1 MRVKRVLCLIVA
13 LLLLCE
19 MGLCSVTSAEPENP
33 VSAEETVED
42 KKVEEEPQADAPA
55 KGESSGGEGSSNGE
69 GASGGEGS
77 SNGEGASGREGS
89 SNGDGTTGG
98 EGSSNGEGASG
109 GEGSSNGEGASGGE
123 GSSNGEGA
131 IGGEGSS
138 NGEGASG
145 GEGSSNGEGASG
157 GENTSGGESVPGETG
172 KPSSEV
178 TPGETGKPSSE
189 VTPGEAGKPSGEAT
203 PGETGKP
210 SGESTP
216 GEAGKPSGEATPGET
231 GKPSG
236 EATPGE
242 TGKPSGEATPGET
255 GKPGGE
261 ATPGETGKPG
271 GEATPGESGKPSGE
285 ATPGEAGK
293 PSGEATPG
301 KATPG
306 EATPGE
312 ATPGEAEEPN
322 ENECL
327 ISSLITLKSGT
338 ISDVDY
344 VRQKGFTGRIG
355 IISGTVTFVNVT
367 VDGEPLTIDNLTEHF
382 RVAPKGVVIFPSD
395 EDLMLNF
402 SAAGL
407 APRGTKTITVTYKGK
422 KVNVTF
428 PRYKS
433 SSRAATVNTRGKI
446 TGSKVGDAVI
456 TVTYK
461 GLAAQC
467 LICVTE
473 DVKSIAFKAKKYSLY
488 EGETQ
493 TLALKVQPAKASLD
507 GLKWSSADEEIA
519 RVDQNGSVT
528 GLKKGTTTITAVTT
542 GGKKAS
548 CTVKVLVPIEQIELL
563 ESTEISVKGKLQLKP
578 VFFPE
583 NAEAKSLTWK
593 ATGKAVSISK
603 SGLVQA
609 LKPGDATITLTTD
622 RGVVATV
629 QVTVTQKA
637 TTISFKSKQIK
648 VPINGTSVLKPTFG
662 PAGSNRWTVTF
673 TSANTD
679 IATVDENGVVSGHS
693 LGKTKITAKLHNK
706 KTATITV
713 WVVIPVE
720 EVRIP
725 ESAELARGKTLTLKP
740 EYLPENATEKKVK
753 WTSLSPKVASVT
765 SGGVVKGL
773 KAGTAVIRAKTD
785 NGVIAECT
793 VTVYNPV
800 TQVKLNR
807 TSLTLS
813 LYEQKTLTAT
823 YKPKNAAH
831 TLITWSSSNQKV
843 ATVDENGL
851 VTGLAKGKCTIT
863 AKSENGKTAKCT
875 VTVNEYLP
883 KRILIQKRYWTMNP
897 GDEGQLECTFSP
909 ANTSDKTLIYS
920 SSAPEIVSVDENG
933 AFICHASGDAVL
945 TATSTRASGV
955 KEIAKIHVVGENTK
969 PLSGLVIGVNAGH
982 QKTPNN
988 TQYPIEPG
996 SSKTS
1001 AANKSGTRG
1010 KFSRTEEYVIT
1021 LQISLKLEKLL
1032 VENGAQVVMIRRSND
1047 VKLTNIQRSTIMNN
1061 AGCDLALNL
1070 HCDGSGSPDISGIST
1085 YYRAKGNWVSESAAF
1100 ARELQNGMLAATGAK
1115 NEGTHKSYNYMSLN
1129 YSTVPALM
1137 IEMGYLSSRVED
1149 PLLNTDEYQMKLA
1162 QGLLNGIQS
1171 AFGR

>member
-1 MRVKRVLCLIVA
+1 MCVKRVLCLIVA

-33 VSAEETVED
+33 VSAEEAAEE
-42 KKVEEEPQADAPA
+42 KKTEKEPQEAAPA
-55 KGESSGGEGSSNGE
+55 KGESSGGEGASNGD
-69 GASGGEGS
+69 GTTGG
-77 SNGEGASGREGS
+77 EGS

-131 IGGEGSS
+131 
-138 NGEGASG
+138 
-145 GEGSSNGEGASG
+145 SG
-157 GENTSGGESVPGETG
+157 GENTSGGESVPGETGKPSSEATPGETGKPSGEATPGETGKPSSEVTPGETG

-261 ATPGETGKPG
+261 ATPGE
-271 GEATPGESGKPSGE
+271 SGKPSGE

-301 KATPG
+301 EATPG

-493 TLALKVQPAKASLD
+493 TLALRVQPAKASLD

-519 RVDQNGSVT
+519 RVDQNGNVT
-528 GLKKGTTTITAVTT
+528 GLKKGTTMITAVTT

-548 CTVKVLVPIEQIELL
+548 CTVKVLVPIERIELP

-603 SGLVQA
+603 SGLVKA
-609 LKPGDATITLTTD
+609 LKPGDATVTLTTD
-622 RGVVATV
+622 RGVAATV
-629 QVTVTQKA
+629 QVTVTRKA

-648 VPINGTSVLKPTFG
+648 VPINGTSVLKPSFG

-823 YKPKNAAH
+823 YLPKNAAH
-831 TLITWSSSNQKV
+831 TLITWSSSNKKV

-1032 VENGAQVVMIRRSND
+1032 VENGAQVVMIRRSNN

-1070 HCDGSGSPDISGIST
+1070 HCNGSGSPDVSGIST
-1085 YYRAKGNWVSESAAF
+1085 YYRAKGNWVNESAMF

-1137 IEMGYLSSRVED
+1137 IEMGYLSSKVED

>member
-55 KGESSGGEGSSNGE
+55 KGESSGGEG
-69 GASGGEGS
+69 A
-77 SNGEGASGREGS
+77 
-89 SNGDGTTGG
+89 
-98 EGSSNGEGASG
+98 SNGEGASG

-157 GENTSGGESVPGETG
+157 GEGSSNGNGTTGGEGSSNGEGASGGEGFSNGEGASGGENTSGGESVPGET
-172 KPSSEV
+172 
-178 TPGETGKPSSE
+178 
-189 VTPGEAGKPSGEAT
+189 GKPSGEAT

-210 SGESTP
+210 SGEATP
-216 GEAGKPSGEATPGET
+216 GETGKPGGEATPGET

-261 ATPGETGKPG
+261 ATPGE
-271 GEATPGESGKPSGE
+271 SGKPSGE
-285 ATPGEAGK
+285 ATPGETGKPSGEVTPGEAGK

-301 KATPG
+301 EATPGEAGKPGGEATPG

-312 ATPGEAEEPN
+312 ATPGEAEEPK

-519 RVDQNGSVT
+519 RVDQNGNVT

-548 CTVKVLVPIEQIELL
+548 CTVKVLVPIERIELP
-563 ESTEISVKGKLQLKP
+563 ESTEIPVKGKLQLKP

-593 ATGKAVSISK
+593 ATGKAVSVSK

-831 TLITWSSSNQKV
+831 TMITWSSSNKKV

-955 KEIAKIHVVGENTK
+955 KEIAKIHVVGVNTK

-982 QKTPNN
+982 QKTPNY

>member
-1 MRVKRVLCLIVA
+1 MKRVLCLIVA

-55 KGESSGGEGSSNGE
+55 KGESSGGEGASNGE
-69 GASGGEGS
+69 GAS
-77 SNGEGASGREGS
+77 
-89 SNGDGTTGG
+89 GG

-131 IGGEGSS
+131 
-138 NGEGASG
+138 SG
-145 GEGSSNGEGASG
+145 GETTPGS
-157 GENTSGGESVPGETG
+157 ESV
-172 KPSSEV
+172 S
-178 TPGETGKPSSE
+178 
-189 VTPGEAGKPSGEAT
+189 GEAGKPSGEAT
-203 PGETGKP
+203 PGE
-210 SGESTP
+210 S
-216 GEAGKPSGEATPGET
+216 GKPSGEATPGES
-231 GKPSG
+231 GKPSGEATPSETGKSGG

-261 ATPGETGKPG
+261 ATPGESGKPG
-271 GEATPGESGKPSGE
+271 GEATPGETGKPSGE

-301 KATPG
+301 EATPG

-312 ATPGEAEEPN
+312 ATPGEAEEPK

-327 ISSLITLKSGT
+327 ISSLIVLKSGT

-548 CTVKVLVPIEQIELL
+548 CTVKVLVPIERIELP

-831 TLITWSSSNQKV
+831 TMITWSSSNQKV

-1032 VENGAQVVMIRRSND
+1032 VENGAQVVMIRRSNN

-1070 HCDGSGSPDISGIST
+1070 HCDGSGSPDVSGIST

>member
-1 MRVKRVLCLIVA
+1 MKRVLCLIVA

-55 KGESSGGEGSSNGE
+55 KGESSGGEG
-69 GASGGEGS
+69 A
-77 SNGEGASGREGS
+77 
-89 SNGDGTTGG
+89 
-98 EGSSNGEGASG
+98 SNGEGASG

-123 GSSNGEGA
+123 GSLNGEGASGGEGFSNGEGA
-131 IGGEGSS
+131 SGGEGSSNGEGASGGEGSS

-189 VTPGEAGKPSGEAT
+189 VTPGES
-203 PGETGKP
+203 GKP

-242 TGKPSGEATPGET
+242 TGKPGGEATPGES

-261 ATPGETGKPG
+261 ATPGET
-271 GEATPGESGKPSGE
+271 GKPSGE

-301 KATPG
+301 EATPGEAGKPSGEATPGEATPGEATPG

-312 ATPGEAEEPN
+312 ATPGEAEEPK

-327 ISSLITLKSGT
+327 ISSLIVLKSGT

-473 DVKSIAFKAKKYSLY
+473 DVKSIAFKAKKYALY

-519 RVDQNGSVT
+519 RVDQNGNVT

-548 CTVKVLVPIEQIELL
+548 CTVKVLVPIERIELL
-563 ESTEISVKGKLQLKP
+563 ESTEIPVKGKLQLKP

-593 ATGKAVSISK
+593 ATGKAVSVSK

-609 LKPGDATITLTTD
+609 LKPGDATVTLTTD
-622 RGVVATV
+622 QGVAATV

-823 YKPKNAAH
+823 YLPKNAAH
-831 TLITWSSSNQKV
+831 TLITWSSSNKKV

-982 QKTPNN
+982 QKTPNY

>member
-55 KGESSGGEGSSNGE
+55 KGESSGGEG
-69 GASGGEGS
+69 A
-77 SNGEGASGREGS
+77 
-89 SNGDGTTGG
+89 
-98 EGSSNGEGASG
+98 
-109 GEGSSNGEGASGGE
+109 SNGEGASGGE

-131 IGGEGSS
+131 IGGEGSSNGEGASGGEGSS

-189 VTPGEAGKPSGEAT
+189 VTPGETGKPSSEVT

-210 SGESTP
+210 SSEVTPGETGKPSSEVTP
-216 GEAGKPSGEATPGET
+216 GEA

-261 ATPGETGKPG
+261 ATPGESGKPG
-271 GEATPGESGKPSGE
+271 GEATPGETGKPSGE

-301 KATPG
+301 EATPGEAGKPSGEATPGEAGKPGGEATPG

-312 ATPGEAEEPN
+312 ATPGEAEEPK

-344 VRQKGFTGRIG
+344 VRRKGFTGRIG

-428 PRYKS
+428 LRYKS

-493 TLALKVQPAKASLD
+493 TLALRVQPAKASLD

-519 RVDQNGSVT
+519 RVDQNGNVT
-528 GLKKGTTTITAVTT
+528 GLKKGTTMITAVTT

-548 CTVKVLVPIEQIELL
+548 CTVKVLVPIERIELP

-603 SGLVQA
+603 SGLVKA
-609 LKPGDATITLTTD
+609 LKPGDATVALTTD
-622 RGVVATV
+622 RGVAATV
-629 QVTVTQKA
+629 QVTVTRKA

-648 VPINGTSVLKPTFG
+648 VPINGTSVLKPSFG

-813 LYEQKTLTAT
+813 LYEQKTLNAT

-831 TLITWSSSNQKV
+831 TLITWSSSNKKV

-1032 VENGAQVVMIRRSND
+1032 VENGAQVVMIRRSNN

-1070 HCDGSGSPDISGIST
+1070 HCNGSGSPDVSGIST
-1085 YYRAKGNWVSESAAF
+1085 YYRAKGNWVNESAMF

-1137 IEMGYLSSRVED
+1137 IEMGYLSSKVED

>member
-55 KGESSGGEGSSNGE
+55 KGESSGGEG
-69 GASGGEGS
+69 A
-77 SNGEGASGREGS
+77 

-98 EGSSNGEGASG
+98 EGSSNS
-109 GEGSSNGEGASGGE
+109 
-123 GSSNGEGA
+123 EGA

-145 GEGSSNGEGASG
+145 GEGSSNGEGTSGGEGSSNGEGASS
-157 GENTSGGESVPGETG
+157 GENTSGGESAPGETG
-172 KPSSEV
+172 KPS
-178 TPGETGKPSSE
+178 GEATLGESGKPSGE
-189 VTPGEAGKPSGEAT
+189 TTPGEAGKPSGEA
-203 PGETGKP
+203 
-210 SGESTP
+210 TP

-242 TGKPSGEATPGET
+242 TGKPSGEATPGEA

-261 ATPGETGKPG
+261 ATP
-271 GEATPGESGKPSGE
+271 GE

-293 PSGEATPG
+293 PSGE
-301 KATPG
+301 ATPG

-327 ISSLITLKSGT
+327 ISSLIVLKSGM

-344 VRQKGFTGRIG
+344 VRRKGFTGRIG

-593 ATGKAVSISK
+593 ATGKAVSVSK

-831 TLITWSSSNQKV
+831 TMITWSSSNQKV

-982 QKTPNN
+982 QKTPNY

-1032 VENGAQVVMIRRSND
+1032 VENGAQVVMIRRSNN

-1070 HCDGSGSPDISGIST
+1070 HCDGSGSPDVSGIST

>member
-55 KGESSGGEGSSNGE
+55 KGESPGGEGASNGDGTTGGEGSSNGD
-69 GASGGEGS
+69 GAS
-77 SNGEGASGREGS
+77 
-89 SNGDGTTGG
+89 GG

-123 GSSNGEGA
+123 TTPGS
-131 IGGEGSS
+131 
-138 NGEGASG
+138 
-145 GEGSSNGEGASG
+145 
-157 GENTSGGESVPGETG
+157 ESV
-172 KPSSEV
+172 S
-178 TPGETGKPSSE
+178 
-189 VTPGEAGKPSGEAT
+189 GEAGKPSGEAT
-203 PGETGKP
+203 PGESGKP
-210 SGESTP
+210 SGEVTP
-216 GEAGKPSGEATPGET
+216 GESGKPSGEATPGET
-231 GKPSG
+231 GKSGG

-261 ATPGETGKPG
+261 ATPGESGKPG
-271 GEATPGESGKPSGE
+271 GEATPGETGKPSGE

-301 KATPG
+301 EATPG

-312 ATPGEAEEPN
+312 ATPGEAEEPK

-519 RVDQNGSVT
+519 RVDQNGNVT

-548 CTVKVLVPIEQIELL
+548 CTVKVLVPIEQIELP

-823 YKPKNAAH
+823 YLPKNAAH

-982 QKTPNN
+982 QKTPNY

-1070 HCDGSGSPDISGIST
+1070 HCNGSGSPDVSGIST

>member
-55 KGESSGGEGSSNGE
+55 KGESSGGEGASNGDGTTGGEGSSNGDGTTGGEGSSNGDGTTGGEGSSNGEGSSGGEGSSNGE

-77 SNGEGASGREGS
+77 SNGEGAF
-89 SNGDGTTGG
+89 GG

-123 GSSNGEGA
+123 TTPGS
-131 IGGEGSS
+131 
-138 NGEGASG
+138 
-145 GEGSSNGEGASG
+145 
-157 GENTSGGESVPGETG
+157 ESV
-172 KPSSEV
+172 S
-178 TPGETGKPSSE
+178 
-189 VTPGEAGKPSGEAT
+189 GEAGKPSGEAT
-203 PGETGKP
+203 PGE
-210 SGESTP
+210 S
-216 GEAGKPSGEATPGET
+216 GKPSGEATPGET

-261 ATPGETGKPG
+261 ATPGESGKPG
-271 GEATPGESGKPSGE
+271 GEATPGETGKPSGE

-301 KATPG
+301 EATPG

-312 ATPGEAEEPN
+312 ATPGEAEEPK

-327 ISSLITLKSGT
+327 ISSLIVLKSGT

-344 VRQKGFTGRIG
+344 VRRKGFTGRIG

-548 CTVKVLVPIEQIELL
+548 CTVKVLVPIERIELL
-563 ESTEISVKGKLQLKP
+563 ESTEIPVKGKLQLKP

-831 TLITWSSSNQKV
+831 TMITWSSSNQKV

-1070 HCDGSGSPDISGIST
+1070 HCDGSGSPDVSGIST

>member
-1 MRVKRVLCLIVA
+1 MCVKRVLCLIVA

-19 MGLCSVTSAEPENP
+19 MGLCSVTSAESENP

-55 KGESSGGEGSSNGE
+55 KGESSGGEG
-69 GASGGEGS
+69 A
-77 SNGEGASGREGS
+77 
-89 SNGDGTTGG
+89 
-98 EGSSNGEGASG
+98 SNGEGASG

-131 IGGEGSS
+131 SGGEGFSNGEGASGGEGSSNGEGASGGEGSS

-189 VTPGEAGKPSGEAT
+189 VTPGES
-203 PGETGKP
+203 GKP

-242 TGKPSGEATPGET
+242 TGKPGGEATPGES

-261 ATPGETGKPG
+261 ATPGET
-271 GEATPGESGKPSGE
+271 GKPSGE

-301 KATPG
+301 EATPG

-312 ATPGEAEEPN
+312 ATPGEAEEPK

-327 ISSLITLKSGT
+327 ISSLIVLKSGT

-548 CTVKVLVPIEQIELL
+548 CTVKVLVPIERIELL
-563 ESTEISVKGKLQLKP
+563 ESTEIPVKGKLQLKP

-831 TLITWSSSNQKV
+831 TMITWSSSNQKV

-1137 IEMGYLSSRVED
+1137 IEMGYLSSKVED

>member
-55 KGESSGGEGSSNGE
+55 KGESSGGEGASNGE

-77 SNGEGASGREGS
+77 SNGEGAI
-89 SNGDGTTGG
+89 GG

-145 GEGSSNGEGASG
+145 GEGFSNGEGASG

-178 TPGETGKPSSE
+178 TPGES
-189 VTPGEAGKPSGEAT
+189 GKPSGEAT
-203 PGETGKP
+203 PGE
-210 SGESTP
+210 S
-216 GEAGKPSGEATPGET
+216 GKPSGEATPGET

-261 ATPGETGKPG
+261 ATPGESGKPG
-271 GEATPGESGKPSGE
+271 GEATPGETGKPSGE

-301 KATPG
+301 EAGKPSGEATPGEATPG

-327 ISSLITLKSGT
+327 ISSRIVLKSGT

-344 VRQKGFTGRIG
+344 VRRKGFTGRIG

-622 RGVVATV
+622 RGVVAMV

-831 TLITWSSSNQKV
+831 TLITWSSSNKKV

-1070 HCDGSGSPDISGIST
+1070 HCDGSGSPDVSGIST

>member
-1 MRVKRVLCLIVA
+1 MCVKRVLCLIVA
-13 LLLLCE
+13 LLLMCE
-19 MGLCSVTSAEPENP
+19 MGLCSVTSAESENS
-33 VSAEETVED
+33 VSVEETVEE
-42 KKVEEEPQADAPA
+42 KKTEEEPQDSAPA
-55 KGESSGGEGSSNGE
+55 KGESSGGEDSSNKEEETSGGEDSSKGEGTSGGEGSANGE
-69 GASGGEGS
+69 GTSGGEGS
-77 SNGEGASGREGS
+77 SNGEG
-89 SNGDGTTGG
+89 T
-98 EGSSNGEGASG
+98 SG
-109 GEGSSNGEGASGGE
+109 GE
-123 GSSNGEGA
+123 
-131 IGGEGSS
+131 
-138 NGEGASG
+138 
-145 GEGSSNGEGASG
+145 
-157 GENTSGGESVPGETG
+157 TTPGGESVPGETG
-172 KPSSEV
+172 KPGGEA
-178 TPGETGKPSSE
+178 TPGETGKPGGE
-189 VTPGEAGKPSGEAT
+189 TTPGETGKPSGEAT

-210 SGESTP
+210 GGETTP
-216 GEAGKPSGEATPGET
+216 GETGKPGGEATPGET

-242 TGKPSGEATPGET
+242 TGKPSGEATPGE
-255 GKPGGE
+255 
-261 ATPGETGKPG
+261 AD
-271 GEATPGESGKPSGE
+271 KPSGE

-293 PSGEATPG
+293 PSGEVTPGEATPG
-301 KATPG
+301 EAGKPDG

-312 ATPGEAEEPN
+312 ATPGEASPGEAEEPN

-327 ISSLITLKSGT
+327 VSSLIVLKSGT
-338 ISDVDY
+338 VSDVDY

-367 VDGEPLTIDNLTEHF
+367 VDGEPLTIDNLTKHF

-433 SSRAATVNTRGKI
+433 SSRAATVDNRGKI

-473 DVKSIAFKAKKYSLY
+473 DVKSIAFKATKYSLY

-519 RVDQNGSVT
+519 RVDQNGNVT

-548 CTVKVLVPIEQIELL
+548 CTVKVLVPIERIELL
-563 ESTEISVKGKLQLKP
+563 ESTEIPVKGKLQLKP

-593 ATGKAVSISK
+593 ATGKAVSVSK

-609 LKPGDATITLTTD
+609 LKPGDATVTLTTD

-765 SGGVVKGL
+765 AGGVVKGL
-773 KAGTAVIRAKTD
+773 KAGTAVIRAQTD

-823 YKPKNAAH
+823 YSPKNAAH
-831 TLITWSSSNQKV
+831 TMITWSSSNKKV

-851 VTGLAKGKCTIT
+851 VTALAKGKCTIT
-863 AKSENGKTAKCT
+863 AKSESGKTAKCT

-933 AFICHASGDAVL
+933 AFICHASGDAVI
-945 TATSTRASGV
+945 TATSTRASSV

-982 QKTPNN
+982 QKTPNY
-988 TQYPIEPG
+988 TQYPLEPG

-1032 VENGAQVVMIRRSND
+1032 VENGAQVVMIRRTND

-1070 HCDGSGSPDISGIST
+1070 HCNGSGSPDVSGIST
-1085 YYRAKGNWVSESAAF
+1085 YYRAKGNWVSESAMF
-1100 ARELQNGMLAATGAK
+1100 ACELQKGMLAETGAK
-1115 NEGTHKSYNYMSLN
+1115 SDGIYKSYNYMSLN

-1137 IEMGYLSSRVED
+1137 IEMGYLSSKVED

-1162 QGLLNGIQS
+1162 RGLLNGIQS

>member
-77 SNGEGASGREGS
+77 SNGEGASG
-89 SNGDGTTGG
+89 G

-123 GSSNGEGA
+123 GF
-131 IGGEGSS
+131 
-138 NGEGASG
+138 
-145 GEGSSNGEGASG
+145 SNGEGASG
-157 GENTSGGESVPGETG
+157 GENTSGGESV
-172 KPSSEV
+172 
-178 TPGETGKPSSE
+178 
-189 VTPGEAGKPSGEAT
+189 
-203 PGETGKP
+203 
-210 SGESTP
+210 
-216 GEAGKPSGEATPGET
+216 PGET

-261 ATPGETGKPG
+261 ATPGETGKPSGEATPGETGKPCGEATPGETGKPG

-285 ATPGEAGK
+285 ATPGETGQPSGEVTPGEAGK

-301 KATPG
+301 EATPGEAGKPGGEATPG

-312 ATPGEAEEPN
+312 ATPGEAEEPK

-338 ISDVDY
+338 ISDMDY

-548 CTVKVLVPIEQIELL
+548 CTVKVLVPIERIELP

-622 RGVVATV
+622 RGVAATV

-706 KTATITV
+706 KTATITA
-713 WVVIPVE
+713 WVVIPVG

-793 VTVYNPV
+793 VPVYNPV

-831 TLITWSSSNQKV
+831 TLITWSSSNKKV

-851 VTGLAKGKCTIT
+851 VTGLAKGN
-863 AKSENGKTAKCT
+863 ARSRRRAKTAKR
-875 VTVNEYLP
+875 P
-883 KRILIQKRYWTMNP
+883 
-897 GDEGQLECTFSP
+897 
-909 ANTSDKTLIYS
+909 
-920 SSAPEIVSVDENG
+920 SAP
-933 AFICHASGDAVL
+933 
-945 TATSTRASGV
+945 
-955 KEIAKIHVVGENTK
+955 
-969 PLSGLVIGVNAGH
+969 
-982 QKTPNN
+982 
-988 TQYPIEPG
+988 
-996 SSKTS
+996 
-1001 AANKSGTRG
+1001 
-1010 KFSRTEEYVIT
+1010 
-1021 LQISLKLEKLL
+1021 
-1032 VENGAQVVMIRRSND
+1032 
-1047 VKLTNIQRSTIMNN
+1047 
-1061 AGCDLALNL
+1061 
-1070 HCDGSGSPDISGIST
+1070 SP
-1085 YYRAKGNWVSESAAF
+1085 
-1100 ARELQNGMLAATGAK
+1100 
-1115 NEGTHKSYNYMSLN
+1115 
-1129 YSTVPALM
+1129 
-1137 IEMGYLSSRVED
+1137 
-1149 PLLNTDEYQMKLA
+1149 
-1162 QGLLNGIQS
+1162 
-1171 AFGR
+1171 

>member
-55 KGESSGGEGSSNGE
+55 KGESSGGEG
-69 GASGGEGS
+69 A
-77 SNGEGASGREGS
+77 
-89 SNGDGTTGG
+89 
-98 EGSSNGEGASG
+98 
-109 GEGSSNGEGASGGE
+109 SNGEGASGGE

-157 GENTSGGESVPGETG
+157 GEASSNGEGASGGEGSSNGEGASGGEGSSNGEGASGGEGSSNGEGASGGENTSGGESV
-172 KPSSEV
+172 
-178 TPGETGKPSSE
+178 
-189 VTPGEAGKPSGEAT
+189 
-203 PGETGKP
+203 
-210 SGESTP
+210 
-216 GEAGKPSGEATPGET
+216 PGET

-261 ATPGETGKPG
+261 ATPGETGEPSGEATPGETGKPSGEATPGETGKPG
-271 GEATPGESGKPSGE
+271 GEATPGETGKPSGEVTPGEAGKPSGEATPGE

-301 KATPG
+301 EATPG

-312 ATPGEAEEPN
+312 ATPGETTPGEAEEPK

-528 GLKKGTTTITAVTT
+528 GLKKGTTMITAVTT

-548 CTVKVLVPIEQIELL
+548 CTVKVLVPIERIELP

-583 NAEAKSLTWK
+583 DAEAKSLTWK

-765 SGGVVKGL
+765 SGGVVKGM
-773 KAGTAVIRAKTD
+773 KAGTAVIRAQTD

-831 TLITWSSSNQKV
+831 TLITWSSSNKKV

-982 QKTPNN
+982 QKTPNY

-1032 VENGAQVVMIRRSND
+1032 VENGAQVVMIRRSNN

-1070 HCDGSGSPDISGIST
+1070 HCNGSGSPDVSGIST

>member
-55 KGESSGGEGSSNGE
+55 KGESSGGEG
-69 GASGGEGS
+69 A
-77 SNGEGASGREGS
+77 
-89 SNGDGTTGG
+89 
-98 EGSSNGEGASG
+98 
-109 GEGSSNGEGASGGE
+109 SNGEGASGGE

-131 IGGEGSS
+131 IGGEGSSNGEGASGGEGSS

-189 VTPGEAGKPSGEAT
+189 VTPGETGKPSSEVT

-210 SGESTP
+210 SSEVTP
-216 GEAGKPSGEATPGET
+216 GEA

-261 ATPGETGKPG
+261 ATPGESGKPG
-271 GEATPGESGKPSGE
+271 GEATPGETGKPSGE

-301 KATPG
+301 EATPGEAGKPSGEATPGEAGKPGGEATPG

-312 ATPGEAEEPN
+312 ATPGEAEEPK

-344 VRQKGFTGRIG
+344 VRRKGFTGRIG

-461 GLAAQC
+461 GLTAQC

-519 RVDQNGSVT
+519 RVDQNGNVT

-548 CTVKVLVPIEQIELL
+548 CTVKVLVPIEQIELP

-593 ATGKAVSISK
+593 AAGKAVSISK

-706 KTATITV
+706 KTATITA
-713 WVVIPVE
+713 WVVIPVG

-831 TLITWSSSNQKV
+831 TMITWSSSNQKV

-982 QKTPNN
+982 QKTPNY

-1032 VENGAQVVMIRRSND
+1032 VENGAQVVMIRRSNN

-1070 HCDGSGSPDISGIST
+1070 HCNGSGSPDVSGIST
-1085 YYRAKGNWVSESAAF
+1085 YYRAKGNWVNESAMF

>member
-1 MRVKRVLCLIVA
+1 MKRVLCLIVA

-55 KGESSGGEGSSNGE
+55 KGESSGGEG
-69 GASGGEGS
+69 A
-77 SNGEGASGREGS
+77 

-98 EGSSNGEGASG
+98 EGSSNS
-109 GEGSSNGEGASGGE
+109 
-123 GSSNGEGA
+123 EGA

-145 GEGSSNGEGASG
+145 GEGSSNGEGTSGGEGSSNGEGASS
-157 GENTSGGESVPGETG
+157 GENTSGGESAPGETG
-172 KPSSEV
+172 KPS
-178 TPGETGKPSSE
+178 GEATLGESGKPSGE
-189 VTPGEAGKPSGEAT
+189 TTPGEAGKPSGEA
-203 PGETGKP
+203 
-210 SGESTP
+210 TP

-242 TGKPSGEATPGET
+242 TGKPSGEATPGEA

-261 ATPGETGKPG
+261 ATP
-271 GEATPGESGKPSGE
+271 GE

-293 PSGEATPG
+293 PSGE
-301 KATPG
+301 ATPG

-327 ISSLITLKSGT
+327 ISSLIVLKSGM

-344 VRQKGFTGRIG
+344 VRRKGFTGRIG

-593 ATGKAVSISK
+593 ATGKAVSVSK

-831 TLITWSSSNQKV
+831 TMITWSSSNQKV

-982 QKTPNN
+982 QKTPNY

-1032 VENGAQVVMIRRSND
+1032 VENGAQVVMIRRSNN

-1070 HCDGSGSPDISGIST
+1070 HCDGSGSPDVSGILT

>member
-1 MRVKRVLCLIVA
+1 MKRVLCLIVA

-19 MGLCSVTSAEPENP
+19 MGLCSVTSAESENP

-55 KGESSGGEGSSNGE
+55 KGESSGGEGASNGE
-69 GASGGEGS
+69 GAS
-77 SNGEGASGREGS
+77 
-89 SNGDGTTGG
+89 GG

-131 IGGEGSS
+131 
-138 NGEGASG
+138 SG
-145 GEGSSNGEGASG
+145 GETTPGS
-157 GENTSGGESVPGETG
+157 ESV
-172 KPSSEV
+172 S
-178 TPGETGKPSSE
+178 
-189 VTPGEAGKPSGEAT
+189 GEAGKPSGEAT
-203 PGETGKP
+203 PGE
-210 SGESTP
+210 S
-216 GEAGKPSGEATPGET
+216 GKPSGEATPGES
-231 GKPSG
+231 GKPSGEATPSETGKSGG

-261 ATPGETGKPG
+261 ATPGESGKPG
-271 GEATPGESGKPSGE
+271 GEATPGETGKPSGE

-301 KATPG
+301 EATPG

-312 ATPGEAEEPN
+312 ATPGEAEEPK

-327 ISSLITLKSGT
+327 ISSLIVLKSGT

-548 CTVKVLVPIEQIELL
+548 CTVKVLVPIERIELP

-831 TLITWSSSNQKV
+831 TMITWSSSNQKV

-1070 HCDGSGSPDISGIST
+1070 HCDGSGSPDVSGIST

-1137 IEMGYLSSRVED
+1137 IEMGYLSSKVED

>member
-55 KGESSGGEGSSNGE
+55 KGESSGGEGASNGD
-69 GASGGEGS
+69 GTTGGEGS
-77 SNGEGASGREGS
+77 SNGEGTTGGEGS
-89 SNGDGTTGG
+89 SNGDGTTGGEGSSKGDGTTGG

-109 GEGSSNGEGASGGE
+109 GEGSSNGEGAS
-123 GSSNGEGA
+123 
-131 IGGEGSS
+131 GGEGSS

-178 TPGETGKPSSE
+178 TPGES
-189 VTPGEAGKPSGEAT
+189 GKPSGEAT
-203 PGETGKP
+203 PGE
-210 SGESTP
+210 S
-216 GEAGKPSGEATPGET
+216 GKPSGEATPGEA

-261 ATPGETGKPG
+261 ATPGESGKPG
-271 GEATPGESGKPSGE
+271 GEATPGETGKPSGE

-301 KATPG
+301 EATPGEAGKPSGEATPGEATPG

-327 ISSLITLKSGT
+327 ISSLIVLKSGT

-344 VRQKGFTGRIG
+344 VRRKGFTGRIG

-593 ATGKAVSISK
+593 ATGKAVSVSK

-609 LKPGDATITLTTD
+609 LKHFTLD
-622 RGVVATV
+622 
-629 QVTVTQKA
+629 VTGTRPVSEAIVTA
-637 TTISFKSKQIK
+637 
-648 VPINGTSVLKPTFG
+648 
-662 PAGSNRWTVTF
+662 
-673 TSANTD
+673 
-679 IATVDENGVVSGHS
+679 
-693 LGKTKITAKLHNK
+693 
-706 KTATITV
+706 
-713 WVVIPVE
+713 
-720 EVRIP
+720 
-725 ESAELARGKTLTLKP
+725 
-740 EYLPENATEKKVK
+740 
-753 WTSLSPKVASVT
+753 
-765 SGGVVKGL
+765 GGVK
-773 KAGTAVIRAKTD
+773 
-785 NGVIAECT
+785 
-793 VTVYNPV
+793 
-800 TQVKLNR
+800 
-807 TSLTLS
+807 
-813 LYEQKTLTAT
+813 
-823 YKPKNAAH
+823 
-831 TLITWSSSNQKV
+831 
-843 ATVDENGL
+843 
-851 VTGLAKGKCTIT
+851 
-863 AKSENGKTAKCT
+863 
-875 VTVNEYLP
+875 
-883 KRILIQKRYWTMNP
+883 
-897 GDEGQLECTFSP
+897 
-909 ANTSDKTLIYS
+909 
-920 SSAPEIVSVDENG
+920 
-933 AFICHASGDAVL
+933 
-945 TATSTRASGV
+945 
-955 KEIAKIHVVGENTK
+955 VGEVAPNTMASK
-969 PLSGLVIGVNAGH
+969 RVDGLYFAGEVLDVDAYTGGFNL
-982 QKTPNN
+982 QIAWATG
-988 TQYPIEPG
+988 YLAG
-996 SSKTS
+996 LS
-1001 AANKSGTRG
+1001 AAES
-1010 KFSRTEEYVIT
+1010 EEMY
-1021 LQISLKLEKLL
+1021 
-1032 VENGAQVVMIRRSND
+1032 D
-1047 VKLTNIQRSTIMNN
+1047 
-1061 AGCDLALNL
+1061 
-1070 HCDGSGSPDISGIST
+1070 
-1085 YYRAKGNWVSESAAF
+1085 
-1100 ARELQNGMLAATGAK
+1100 
-1115 NEGTHKSYNYMSLN
+1115 
-1129 YSTVPALM
+1129 
-1137 IEMGYLSSRVED
+1137 
-1149 PLLNTDEYQMKLA
+1149 
-1162 QGLLNGIQS
+1162 
-1171 AFGR
+1171 

>member
-1 MRVKRVLCLIVA
+1 MKRVLCLIVA

-55 KGESSGGEGSSNGE
+55 KGESSGGEG
-69 GASGGEGS
+69 A
-77 SNGEGASGREGS
+77 
-89 SNGDGTTGG
+89 
-98 EGSSNGEGASG
+98 SNGEGASG

-131 IGGEGSS
+131 IGGEGSSNGEGTFGGEGSS

-189 VTPGEAGKPSGEAT
+189 ATPGESGKPSGEFT
-203 PGETGKP
+203 PGEAGKP

-242 TGKPSGEATPGET
+242 TGKPGGEATPGES

-261 ATPGETGKPG
+261 ATPGET
-271 GEATPGESGKPSGE
+271 GKPSGE

-301 KATPG
+301 EATPG

-312 ATPGEAEEPN
+312 ATPGEAEEPK

-519 RVDQNGSVT
+519 RVDQNGNVT

-548 CTVKVLVPIEQIELL
+548 CTVKVLVPIEQIELP

-629 QVTVTQKA
+629 QVIVTQKA

-823 YKPKNAAH
+823 YLPKNAAH
-831 TLITWSSSNQKV
+831 TLITWSSSNKKV

-1070 HCDGSGSPDISGIST
+1070 HCDGSGSPDVSGIST

>member
-77 SNGEGASGREGS
+77 SNGEGASG
-89 SNGDGTTGG
+89 G

-123 GSSNGEGA
+123 TTPGS
-131 IGGEGSS
+131 
-138 NGEGASG
+138 
-145 GEGSSNGEGASG
+145 
-157 GENTSGGESVPGETG
+157 ESVSG
-172 KPSSEV
+172 K
-178 TPGETGKPSSE
+178 
-189 VTPGEAGKPSGEAT
+189 AGKPSGEAT
-203 PGETGKP
+203 PGE
-210 SGESTP
+210 S
-216 GEAGKPSGEATPGET
+216 GKPSGEATPGET

-242 TGKPSGEATPGET
+242 
-255 GKPGGE
+255 
-261 ATPGETGKPG
+261 
-271 GEATPGESGKPSGE
+271 
-285 ATPGEAGK
+285 
-293 PSGEATPG
+293 
-301 KATPG
+301 ATPG

-322 ENECL
+322 EKECL
-327 ISSLITLKSGT
+327 ISSLIVLKSGT

-344 VRQKGFTGRIG
+344 VRRKGFTGRIG

-548 CTVKVLVPIEQIELL
+548 CTVKVLVPIEQIELP

-593 ATGKAVSISK
+593 ATGKAVSVSK

-609 LKPGDATITLTTD
+609 LKPGDATVTLTTD

-863 AKSENGKTAKCT
+863 AISSCVSIQRASAAAEPIML
-875 VTVNEYLP
+875 LP
-883 KRILIQKRYWTMNP
+883 PAYPWVRASLPPPAPAECARRIQCSYPVRK
-897 GDEGQLECTFSP
+897 
-909 ANTSDKTLIYS
+909 
-920 SSAPEIVSVDENG
+920 SAP
-933 AFICHASGDAVL
+933 AY
-945 TATSTRASGV
+945 
-955 KEIAKIHVVGENTK
+955 
-969 PLSGLVIGVNAGH
+969 NAGR
-982 QKTPNN
+982 P
-988 TQYPIEPG
+988 
-996 SSKTS
+996 
-1001 AANKSGTRG
+1001 RG
-1010 KFSRTEEYVIT
+1010 
-1021 LQISLKLEKLL
+1021 
-1032 VENGAQVVMIRRSND
+1032 
-1047 VKLTNIQRSTIMNN
+1047 
-1061 AGCDLALNL
+1061 
-1070 HCDGSGSPDISGIST
+1070 
-1085 YYRAKGNWVSESAAF
+1085 RAHGE
-1100 ARELQNGMLAATGAK
+1100 
-1115 NEGTHKSYNYMSLN
+1115 
-1129 YSTVPALM
+1129 
-1137 IEMGYLSSRVED
+1137 
-1149 PLLNTDEYQMKLA
+1149 
-1162 QGLLNGIQS
+1162 
-1171 AFGR
+1171 

>member
-1 MRVKRVLCLIVA
+1 MKRVLCLIVA

-33 VSAEETVED
+33 VSAEEAAEE
-42 KKVEEEPQADAPA
+42 KKTEKEPQEAAPA
-55 KGESSGGEGSSNGE
+55 KGESSGGEDASNGE
-69 GASGGEGS
+69 GAS
-77 SNGEGASGREGS
+77 
-89 SNGDGTTGG
+89 GG

-131 IGGEGSS
+131 F
-138 NGEGASG
+138 G

-172 KPSSEV
+172 KPSS
-178 TPGETGKPSSE
+178 
-189 VTPGEAGKPSGEAT
+189 
-203 PGETGKP
+203 
-210 SGESTP
+210 
-216 GEAGKPSGEATPGET
+216 EATPGET

-261 ATPGETGKPG
+261 ATPGETGKPSGEATPGETGKPG
-271 GEATPGESGKPSGE
+271 GEATPGESGKPGGEATPGESGKPGGEATPGETGKPSGE

-301 KATPG
+301 EATPGEAGKPSGEATPG

-312 ATPGEAEEPN
+312 ATPGEAEEPK

-519 RVDQNGSVT
+519 RVDQRGNVT

-563 ESTEISVKGKLQLKP
+563 ESTEIPVKGKLQLKP

-603 SGLVQA
+603 SGLLQA
-609 LKPGDATITLTTD
+609 LKPGDATVTLTTD

-629 QVTVTQKA
+629 QVTVTRKA

-823 YKPKNAAH
+823 YLPKNAAH

-843 ATVDENGL
+843 ATVDENGF

-982 QKTPNN
+982 QKTPNY

-1032 VENGAQVVMIRRSND
+1032 VENGAQVVMIRRSNN

-1070 HCDGSGSPDISGIST
+1070 HCDGSGSPDVSGIST

>member
-19 MGLCSVTSAEPENP
+19 MGLCSATSAEPENP
-33 VSAEETVED
+33 VLAEETVED

-55 KGESSGGEGSSNGE
+55 KGESS
-69 GASGGEGS
+69 
-77 SNGEGASGREGS
+77 
-89 SNGDGTTGG
+89 GG

-145 GEGSSNGEGASG
+145 GEGSSNGEGAFGGEGSSNGEGASG
-157 GENTSGGESVPGETG
+157 GENTSGGESV
-172 KPSSEV
+172 
-178 TPGETGKPSSE
+178 
-189 VTPGEAGKPSGEAT
+189 
-203 PGETGKP
+203 
-210 SGESTP
+210 
-216 GEAGKPSGEATPGET
+216 PGET

-261 ATPGETGKPG
+261 ATPGETGKPSGEATPGETGKPG
-271 GEATPGESGKPSGE
+271 GEATPGESGKPGGEATPGESGKPGGEATPGETGKPSGE

-301 KATPG
+301 EATPGEAGKPSGEATPGEAGKPGGEATPG

-327 ISSLITLKSGT
+327 ISSLIVLKSGT

-519 RVDQNGSVT
+519 RVDQNGNVT
-528 GLKKGTTTITAVTT
+528 GLKKGTTMITAVTT

-548 CTVKVLVPIEQIELL
+548 CTVKVLVPIERIELL
-563 ESTEISVKGKLQLKP
+563 ESTEIPVKGKLQLKP

-831 TLITWSSSNQKV
+831 TMITWSSSNQKV

-982 QKTPNN
+982 QKTPNY

-1032 VENGAQVVMIRRSND
+1032 VENGAQVVMIRRSNN

-1070 HCDGSGSPDISGIST
+1070 HCNGSGSPDVSGIST

>member
-55 KGESSGGEGSSNGE
+55 KGESSGGEG
-69 GASGGEGS
+69 A
-77 SNGEGASGREGS
+77 
-89 SNGDGTTGG
+89 
-98 EGSSNGEGASG
+98 
-109 GEGSSNGEGASGGE
+109 SNGEGASGGE

-157 GENTSGGESVPGETG
+157 GEGSSNGEGASGGENTSGGESVPGETGKPSSEATPGETGKPSSEVTPGETG

-301 KATPG
+301 EATPG

-493 TLALKVQPAKASLD
+493 TLALRVQPAKASLD

-519 RVDQNGSVT
+519 RVDQNGNVT
-528 GLKKGTTTITAVTT
+528 GLKKGTTMITAVTT

-548 CTVKVLVPIEQIELL
+548 CTVKVLVPIERIELP

-603 SGLVQA
+603 SGLVKA
-609 LKPGDATITLTTD
+609 LKPGDATVTLTTD
-622 RGVVATV
+622 RGVAATV
-629 QVTVTQKA
+629 QVTVTRKA

-648 VPINGTSVLKPTFG
+648 VPINGTSVLKPSFG

-813 LYEQKTLTAT
+813 LYEQKTLNAT

-831 TLITWSSSNQKV
+831 TLITWSSSNKKV

-982 QKTPNN
+982 QKTPNY

-1032 VENGAQVVMIRRSND
+1032 VENGAQVVMIRRSNN

-1070 HCDGSGSPDISGIST
+1070 HCNGSGSPDVSGIST
-1085 YYRAKGNWVSESAAF
+1085 YYRAKGNWVNESAMF

-1137 IEMGYLSSRVED
+1137 IEMGYLSSKVED

>member
-1 MRVKRVLCLIVA
+1 MKRVLCLIVA

-55 KGESSGGEGSSNGE
+55 KGESSGGEGASNGE

-77 SNGEGASGREGS
+77 SNGNGTTGGEGS
-89 SNGDGTTGG
+89 SNGEDSSGG

-109 GEGSSNGEGASGGE
+109 GEGSSNGEGAS
-123 GSSNGEGA
+123 
-131 IGGEGSS
+131 GGEGSS

-189 VTPGEAGKPSGEAT
+189 ATPGETGKPSSEVTPGEAGKPSSEV
-203 PGETGKP
+203 
-210 SGESTP
+210 TP
-216 GEAGKPSGEATPGET
+216 GEA
-231 GKPSG
+231 
-236 EATPGE
+236 
-242 TGKPSGEATPGET
+242 

-271 GEATPGESGKPSGE
+271 GEATPGESGKPGGEATPGETGKPSGE

-301 KATPG
+301 EATPGEAGKPSGEATPG

-312 ATPGEAEEPN
+312 ATPGEAEEPK

-407 APRGTKTITVTYKGK
+407 APRGTKTLTVTYKGK

-433 SSRAATVNTRGKI
+433 SSRAATVDTRGKI

-507 GLKWSSADEEIA
+507 GLKWSSVDEEIA
-519 RVDQNGSVT
+519 RVDQSGNVT

-548 CTVKVLVPIEQIELL
+548 CTVQVLVPIERIELP
-563 ESTEISVKGKLQLKP
+563 ESTEIPVKGKLQLKP

-593 ATGKAVSISK
+593 ATGKAVSVSK

-609 LKPGDATITLTTD
+609 LKPGDATVTLTTD
-622 RGVVATV
+622 QGVAATV

-823 YKPKNAAH
+823 YLPKNAAH
-831 TLITWSSSNQKV
+831 TMITWSSSNQKV

-955 KEIAKIHVVGENTK
+955 KEIAKIHVVGVNTK

-1032 VENGAQVVMIRRSND
+1032 VENGAQVVMIRRSNN

-1070 HCDGSGSPDISGIST
+1070 HCDGSGSPDVSGIST

>member
-55 KGESSGGEGSSNGE
+55 KGESSGGEG
-69 GASGGEGS
+69 A
-77 SNGEGASGREGS
+77 
-89 SNGDGTTGG
+89 
-98 EGSSNGEGASG
+98 SNGEGASG

-131 IGGEGSS
+131 SGGEGSS

-189 VTPGEAGKPSGEAT
+189 VTPGE
-203 PGETGKP
+203 TGKP
-210 SGESTP
+210 SSEVTP

-231 GKPSG
+231 GKPSGEATPGESGKPSGEATPGETGKSGG

-261 ATPGETGKPG
+261 ATPGESGKPG
-271 GEATPGESGKPSGE
+271 GEATPGETGKPSGE

-301 KATPG
+301 EATPGEAGKPSGEATPG

-327 ISSLITLKSGT
+327 ISSLIVLKSGT

-344 VRQKGFTGRIG
+344 VRRKGFTGRIG

-519 RVDQNGSVT
+519 RVDQNGNVT

-548 CTVKVLVPIEQIELL
+548 CTVKVLVPIERIELP

-593 ATGKAVSISK
+593 AAGKAVSISK

-629 QVTVTQKA
+629 QVTVTRKA

-831 TLITWSSSNQKV
+831 TLITWSSSNKKV

-982 QKTPNN
+982 QKTPNY

-1070 HCDGSGSPDISGIST
+1070 HCDGSGSPDVSGIST

>member
-1 MRVKRVLCLIVA
+1 MCVKRVLCLIVA

-33 VSAEETVED
+33 VSAEEAAEE
-42 KKVEEEPQADAPA
+42 KKTEKEPQEAAPA
-55 KGESSGGEGSSNGE
+55 KGESSGGEGASNGD
-69 GASGGEGS
+69 GTTGG
-77 SNGEGASGREGS
+77 EGS

-131 IGGEGSS
+131 
-138 NGEGASG
+138 
-145 GEGSSNGEGASG
+145 SG
-157 GENTSGGESVPGETG
+157 GENTSGGESVPGETGKPSSEVTPGETG

-261 ATPGETGKPG
+261 ATPGE
-271 GEATPGESGKPSGE
+271 SGKPSGE

-301 KATPG
+301 EATPG

-493 TLALKVQPAKASLD
+493 TLALRVQPAKASLD

-519 RVDQNGSVT
+519 RVDQNGNVT
-528 GLKKGTTTITAVTT
+528 GLKKGTTMITAVTT

-548 CTVKVLVPIEQIELL
+548 CTVKVLVPIERIELP

-603 SGLVQA
+603 SGLVKA
-609 LKPGDATITLTTD
+609 LKPGDATVTLTTD
-622 RGVVATV
+622 RGVAATV
-629 QVTVTQKA
+629 QVTVTRKA

-648 VPINGTSVLKPTFG
+648 VPINGTSVLKPSFG

-823 YKPKNAAH
+823 YLPKNAAH
-831 TLITWSSSNQKV
+831 TLITWSSSNKKV

-1032 VENGAQVVMIRRSND
+1032 VENGAQVVMIRRSNN

-1070 HCDGSGSPDISGIST
+1070 HCNGSGSPDVSGIST
-1085 YYRAKGNWVSESAAF
+1085 YYRAKGNWVNESAMF

-1137 IEMGYLSSRVED
+1137 IEMGYLSSKVED

>member
-55 KGESSGGEGSSNGE
+55 KGESSGGEGASNGDGTTGGEGSSNGDGTTGGEGSSNGEGSSGGEGSSNGE

-77 SNGEGASGREGS
+77 SNGEGAF
-89 SNGDGTTGG
+89 GG

-123 GSSNGEGA
+123 TTPGS
-131 IGGEGSS
+131 
-138 NGEGASG
+138 
-145 GEGSSNGEGASG
+145 
-157 GENTSGGESVPGETG
+157 ESV
-172 KPSSEV
+172 S
-178 TPGETGKPSSE
+178 
-189 VTPGEAGKPSGEAT
+189 GEAGKPSGEAT
-203 PGETGKP
+203 PGE
-210 SGESTP
+210 S
-216 GEAGKPSGEATPGET
+216 
-231 GKPSG
+231 
-236 EATPGE
+236 
-242 TGKPSGEATPGET
+242 GKPSGEATPGET

-261 ATPGETGKPG
+261 ATPGESGKPG
-271 GEATPGESGKPSGE
+271 GEATPGETGKPSGE

-301 KATPG
+301 EATPG

-312 ATPGEAEEPN
+312 ATPGEAEEPK

-344 VRQKGFTGRIG
+344 VRRKGFTGRIG

-367 VDGEPLTIDNLTEHF
+367 VDGKPLTIDNLTEHF

-622 RGVVATV
+622 RGVAATV

-823 YKPKNAAH
+823 YLPKNAAH
-831 TLITWSSSNQKV
+831 TLITWSSSNKKV

-982 QKTPNN
+982 QKTPNY

-1032 VENGAQVVMIRRSND
+1032 VENGAQVVMIRRSNN

-1070 HCDGSGSPDISGIST
+1070 HCNGSGSPDVSGIST

>member
-1 MRVKRVLCLIVA
+1 MCVKRVLCLIVA

-77 SNGEGASGREGS
+77 SNGEGASG
-89 SNGDGTTGG
+89 
-98 EGSSNGEGASG
+98 
-109 GEGSSNGEGASGGE
+109 GE

-138 NGEGASG
+138 NGEGTFG
-145 GEGSSNGEGASG
+145 GEGSSNGEGASD
-157 GENTSGGESVPGETG
+157 GENTSGGESVPGETGKPSSEVTPGEIG

-216 GEAGKPSGEATPGET
+216 GEAGKPSGEATPGES

-242 TGKPSGEATPGET
+242 TGKPS
-255 GKPGGE
+255 
-261 ATPGETGKPG
+261 

-301 KATPG
+301 EATPGEAGKPSGEATPGEATPG

-312 ATPGEAEEPN
+312 ATPGEAEEPK

-355 IISGTVTFVNVT
+355 MISGTVTFVNVT

-519 RVDQNGSVT
+519 RVDQNGNVT
-528 GLKKGTTTITAVTT
+528 GLKKGTTMITAVTT

-548 CTVKVLVPIEQIELL
+548 CTVKVLVPIERIELP

-622 RGVVATV
+622 RGVTATV
-629 QVTVTQKA
+629 QVTVTRKA

-648 VPINGTSVLKPTFG
+648 VPINGTSVLKPSFG

-813 LYEQKTLTAT
+813 LYEQKTLNAT

-831 TLITWSSSNQKV
+831 TLITWSSSNKKV

-982 QKTPNN
+982 QKTPNY

-1032 VENGAQVVMIRRSND
+1032 VENGAQVVMIRRSNN

-1070 HCDGSGSPDISGIST
+1070 HCNGSGSPDVSGIST
-1085 YYRAKGNWVSESAAF
+1085 YYRAKGNWVNESAMF

-1137 IEMGYLSSRVED
+1137 IEMGYLSSKVED

>member
-55 KGESSGGEGSSNGE
+55 KGESSGGEG
-69 GASGGEGS
+69 A
-77 SNGEGASGREGS
+77 
-89 SNGDGTTGG
+89 
-98 EGSSNGEGASG
+98 
-109 GEGSSNGEGASGGE
+109 SNGEGASGGE

-131 IGGEGSS
+131 IGGEGSSNGEGASGGEGSS

-189 VTPGEAGKPSGEAT
+189 VTPGETGKPSSEVT

-210 SGESTP
+210 SSEVTPGETGKPSSEVTP
-216 GEAGKPSGEATPGET
+216 GEA

-261 ATPGETGKPG
+261 ATPGESGKPG
-271 GEATPGESGKPSGE
+271 GEATPGETGKPSGE

-301 KATPG
+301 EATPGEAGKPSGEATPGEAGKPGGEATPG

-312 ATPGEAEEPN
+312 ATPGEAEEPK

-344 VRQKGFTGRIG
+344 VRRKGFTGRIG

-428 PRYKS
+428 LRYKS

-493 TLALKVQPAKASLD
+493 TLALRVQPAKASLD

-519 RVDQNGSVT
+519 RVDQNGNVT
-528 GLKKGTTTITAVTT
+528 GLKKGTTMITAVTT

-548 CTVKVLVPIEQIELL
+548 CTVKVLVPIERIELP

-603 SGLVQA
+603 SGLVKA
-609 LKPGDATITLTTD
+609 LKPGDATVALTTD
-622 RGVVATV
+622 RGVAATV
-629 QVTVTQKA
+629 QVTVTRKA

-648 VPINGTSVLKPTFG
+648 VPINGTSVLKPSFG

-813 LYEQKTLTAT
+813 LYEQKTLNAT

-831 TLITWSSSNQKV
+831 TLITWSSSNKKV

-982 QKTPNN
+982 QKTPNY

-1032 VENGAQVVMIRRSND
+1032 VENGAQVVMIRRSNN

-1070 HCDGSGSPDISGIST
+1070 HCNGSGSPDVSGIST
-1085 YYRAKGNWVSESAAF
+1085 YYRAKGNWVNESAMF

-1137 IEMGYLSSRVED
+1137 IEMGYLSSKVED

>member
-33 VSAEETVED
+33 VSAEEAAEE
-42 KKVEEEPQADAPA
+42 KKTEEEPQADAPA
-55 KGESSGGEGSSNGE
+55 KGESSGGEGASNGE

-77 SNGEGASGREGS
+77 SNGEGAI
-89 SNGDGTTGG
+89 
-98 EGSSNGEGASG
+98 G

-178 TPGETGKPSSE
+178 TPGES
-189 VTPGEAGKPSGEAT
+189 GKPSGEST
-203 PGETGKP
+203 PGEAGKP

-242 TGKPSGEATPGET
+242 TGKPGGEATPGES

-261 ATPGETGKPG
+261 ATPGETGKTS
-271 GEATPGESGKPSGE
+271 GEATPGEAGKPSGE

-301 KATPG
+301 EATPG

-312 ATPGEAEEPN
+312 ATPGEAEEPK

-528 GLKKGTTTITAVTT
+528 GLKKGTTMITAVTT

-603 SGLVQA
+603 SGLVKA

-740 EYLPENATEKKVK
+740 ECLPENATEKKVK

-831 TLITWSSSNQKV
+831 TLITWSSSNKKV

-982 QKTPNN
+982 QKTPNY

-1032 VENGAQVVMIRRSND
+1032 VENGAQVVMIRRSNN

-1070 HCDGSGSPDISGIST
+1070 HCNGSGSPDVSGIST

>member
-55 KGESSGGEGSSNGE
+55 KGESSGGEG
-69 GASGGEGS
+69 A
-77 SNGEGASGREGS
+77 
-89 SNGDGTTGG
+89 
-98 EGSSNGEGASG
+98 
-109 GEGSSNGEGASGGE
+109 SNGEGASGGE

-131 IGGEGSS
+131 IGGEGSSNGEGASGGEGSS

-189 VTPGEAGKPSGEAT
+189 VTPGETGKPSSEVT

-210 SGESTP
+210 SSEVTPGETGKPSSEVTP
-216 GEAGKPSGEATPGET
+216 GEA

-261 ATPGETGKPG
+261 ATPGESGKPG
-271 GEATPGESGKPSGE
+271 GEATPGETGKPSGE

-301 KATPG
+301 EATPGEAGKPSGEATPGEAGKPGGEATPG

-312 ATPGEAEEPN
+312 ATPGEAEEPK

-344 VRQKGFTGRIG
+344 VRRKGFTGRIG

-493 TLALKVQPAKASLD
+493 TLALRVQPAKASLD

-519 RVDQNGSVT
+519 RVDQNGNVT
-528 GLKKGTTTITAVTT
+528 GLKKGTTMITAVTT

-548 CTVKVLVPIEQIELL
+548 CTVKVLVPIERIELP

-603 SGLVQA
+603 SGLVKA
-609 LKPGDATITLTTD
+609 LKPGDATVTLTTD
-622 RGVVATV
+622 RGVAATV
-629 QVTVTQKA
+629 QVTVTRKA

-648 VPINGTSVLKPTFG
+648 VPINGTSVLKPSFG

-813 LYEQKTLTAT
+813 LYEQKTLNAT

-831 TLITWSSSNQKV
+831 TLITWSSSNKKV

-982 QKTPNN
+982 QKTPNY

-1032 VENGAQVVMIRRSND
+1032 VENGAQVVMIRRSNN

-1070 HCDGSGSPDISGIST
+1070 HCNGSGSPDVSGIST
-1085 YYRAKGNWVSESAAF
+1085 YYRAKGNWVNESAMF

-1137 IEMGYLSSRVED
+1137 IEMGYLSSKVED

>member
-1 MRVKRVLCLIVA
+1 MKRVLCLIVA

-19 MGLCSVTSAEPENP
+19 MGLCAVSSAESENP
-33 VSAEETVED
+33 VSVED
-42 KKVEEEPQADAPA
+42 AAGESKKTEADGPA
-55 KGESSGGEGSSNGE
+55 KEEASGTE
-69 GASGGEGS
+69 GASKDEG
-77 SNGEGASGREGS
+77 
-89 SNGDGTTGG
+89 
-98 EGSSNGEGASG
+98 
-109 GEGSSNGEGASGGE
+109 
-123 GSSNGEGA
+123 
-131 IGGEGSS
+131 
-138 NGEGASG
+138 
-145 GEGSSNGEGASG
+145 
-157 GENTSGGESVPGETG
+157 TSGGESAPGTDGSSKDEGTSGAEGSSKEESTSGAEGSSKEESTSGAEGSSKEEGTSGAEGASKDEGASGVDVPSDGKNVSGET
-172 KPSSEV
+172 
-178 TPGETGKPSSE
+178 
-189 VTPGEAGKPSGEAT
+189 
-203 PGETGKP
+203 
-210 SGESTP
+210 
-216 GEAGKPSGEATPGET
+216 
-231 GKPSG
+231 
-236 EATPGE
+236 
-242 TGKPSGEATPGET
+242 
-255 GKPGGE
+255 
-261 ATPGETGKPG
+261 
-271 GEATPGESGKPSGE
+271 GKPSGE

-293 PSGEATPG
+293 PSGEAATGEAG
-301 KATPG
+301 KPSG

-312 ATPGEAEEPN
+312 AGKPSGEAATGEAGKPSGEATPGEASKPGSEATPGEAGKPSSEATTGEAATGEASKPGSEATSGEASKPGSEAAPGEAAPGEATSGEAEEPN
-322 ENECL
+322 KKECL
-327 ISSLITLKSGT
+327 ISSLIVLKSGT

-355 IISGTVTFVNVT
+355 VISGSVTFVNVT
-367 VDGEPLTIDNLTEHF
+367 VDGEPLTIDNLTKHF
-382 RVAPKGVVIFPSD
+382 RVAPKGVVVFPSD

-407 APRGTKTITVTYKGK
+407 APKGSKTLTVTYKGK
-422 KVNVTF
+422 KVNATF

-433 SSRAATVNTRGKI
+433 SSRAATMNTVGKI
-446 TGSKVGDAVI
+446 TGAKVGEAVI

-473 DVKSIAFKAKKYSLY
+473 DVKSIAFQAKKYSLY

-493 TLALKVQPAKASLD
+493 ALALKVQPAKASLE

-519 RVDQNGSVT
+519 RVDQNGNLI
-528 GLKKGTTTITAVTT
+528 GLKQGTTTITAVTT

-548 CTVKVLVPIEQIELL
+548 CTVKVLIPIERIELP
-563 ESTEISVKGKLQLKP
+563 EAVEIPIKGKLQLKP

-593 ATGKAVSISK
+593 ATGKMISVSK

-609 LKPGDATITLTTD
+609 LKPGDATVTLTTD
-622 RGVVATV
+622 RGVMATV

-637 TTISFKSKQIK
+637 TTISFKDKEIK
-648 VPINGTSVLKPTFG
+648 VPINGTAVLKPTFG
-662 PAGSNRWTVTF
+662 PAGSNRWTVSYA
-673 TSANTD
+673 SANAD
-679 IATVDENGVVSGHS
+679 IATVDENGVISGHS

-740 EYLPENATEKKVK
+740 EYLPVDATEKKVK
-753 WTSLSPKVASVT
+753 WKSLSPKVASVT
-765 SGGVVKGL
+765 AGGVVKGL
-773 KAGTAVIRAKTD
+773 KAGTAVIRAQTD

-823 YKPKNAAH
+823 YLPKNAAH
-831 TLITWSSSNQKV
+831 TQITWSSSNQKV

-851 VTGLAKGKCTIT
+851 VTAAAKGKCTIT
-863 AKSENGKTAKCT
+863 AKSESGKTAKCT

-909 ANTSDKTLIYS
+909 ANTSDKTLLYS

-933 AFICHASGDAVL
+933 AFLCHASGDAVI
-945 TATSTRASGV
+945 TATSARSSGV

-982 QKTPNN
+982 QKTPNY
-988 TQYPIEPG
+988 TQYPLEPG
-996 SSKTS
+996 STTTS

-1010 KFSRTEEYVIT
+1010 RFSRTEEYVIT

-1032 VENGAQVVMIRRSND
+1032 VENGAQVIMIRRTND
-1047 VKLTNIQRSTIMNN
+1047 VKLTNIQRSNIMNN

-1070 HCDGSGSPDISGIST
+1070 HCDGSGSPEVSGIST

-1100 ARELQNGMLAATGAK
+1100 ARELQKGMLAETGAK
-1115 NEGTHKSYNYMSLN
+1115 NVGIYKSYNYMSLN

-1137 IEMGYLSSRVED
+1137 IEMGYLSSKVED

-1162 QGLLNGIQS
+1162 QGLMNGIQS

>member
-1 MRVKRVLCLIVA
+1 MKRVLCLIVA

-55 KGESSGGEGSSNGE
+55 KGESSGGEG
-69 GASGGEGS
+69 A
-77 SNGEGASGREGS
+77 

-98 EGSSNGEGASG
+98 EGSSNS
-109 GEGSSNGEGASGGE
+109 
-123 GSSNGEGA
+123 EGA

-145 GEGSSNGEGASG
+145 GEGSSNGEGTSGGEGSSNGEGASS
-157 GENTSGGESVPGETG
+157 GENTSGGESAPGETG
-172 KPSSEV
+172 KPS
-178 TPGETGKPSSE
+178 GEATLGESGKPSGE
-189 VTPGEAGKPSGEAT
+189 TTPGEAGKPSGEA
-203 PGETGKP
+203 
-210 SGESTP
+210 TP

-242 TGKPSGEATPGET
+242 TGKPSGEATPGEA

-261 ATPGETGKPG
+261 ATP
-271 GEATPGESGKPSGE
+271 GE

-293 PSGEATPG
+293 PSGE
-301 KATPG
+301 ATPG

-327 ISSLITLKSGT
+327 ISSLIVLKSGM

-344 VRQKGFTGRIG
+344 VRRKGFTGRIG

-593 ATGKAVSISK
+593 ATGKAVSVSK

-831 TLITWSSSNQKV
+831 TMITWSSSNQKV

-982 QKTPNN
+982 QKTPNY

-1032 VENGAQVVMIRRSND
+1032 VENGAQVVMIRRSNN

-1070 HCDGSGSPDISGIST
+1070 HCDGSGSPDVSGIST

>member
-1 MRVKRVLCLIVA
+1 MKRVLCLIVA

-55 KGESSGGEGSSNGE
+55 KGESSGGEG
-69 GASGGEGS
+69 A
-77 SNGEGASGREGS
+77 
-89 SNGDGTTGG
+89 
-98 EGSSNGEGASG
+98 
-109 GEGSSNGEGASGGE
+109 SNGEGASGGE

-157 GENTSGGESVPGETG
+157 GEGSSNGEGASGGENTSGGESVPGETGKPSSEATPGETG

-301 KATPG
+301 EATPG

-493 TLALKVQPAKASLD
+493 TLALRVQPAKASLD

-519 RVDQNGSVT
+519 RVDQNGNVT
-528 GLKKGTTTITAVTT
+528 GLKKGTTMITAVTT

-548 CTVKVLVPIEQIELL
+548 CTVKVLVPIERIELP

-603 SGLVQA
+603 SGLVKA
-609 LKPGDATITLTTD
+609 LKPGDATVTLTTD
-622 RGVVATV
+622 RGVAATV
-629 QVTVTQKA
+629 QVTVTRKA

-648 VPINGTSVLKPTFG
+648 VPINGTSVLKPSFG

-813 LYEQKTLTAT
+813 LYEQKTLNAT

-831 TLITWSSSNQKV
+831 TLITWSSSNKKV

-982 QKTPNN
+982 QKTPNY

-1032 VENGAQVVMIRRSND
+1032 VENGAQVVMIRRSNN
-1047 VKLTNIQRSTIMNN
+1047 VKLTNIQRCTIMNN

-1070 HCDGSGSPDISGIST
+1070 HCNGSGSPDVSGIST
-1085 YYRAKGNWVSESAAF
+1085 YYRAKGNWVNESAMF

-1137 IEMGYLSSRVED
+1137 IEMGYLSSKVED

>member
-33 VSAEETVED
+33 VSAEEAAEE
-42 KKVEEEPQADAPA
+42 KKTEEEPQADAPA
-55 KGESSGGEGSSNGE
+55 KGESSGGEGASNGE

-77 SNGEGASGREGS
+77 SNGEGAI
-89 SNGDGTTGG
+89 
-98 EGSSNGEGASG
+98 G

-178 TPGETGKPSSE
+178 TPGES
-189 VTPGEAGKPSGEAT
+189 
-203 PGETGKP
+203 GKP

-216 GEAGKPSGEATPGET
+216 GEAGKPSGESTPGEA

-271 GEATPGESGKPSGE
+271 GEATPGETGKHSGE

-301 KATPG
+301 EATPGEAGKPSGEATPGEAGKPGGEATPG

-312 ATPGEAEEPN
+312 ATPGEAEEPK

-327 ISSLITLKSGT
+327 ISSLIVLKSGT

-548 CTVKVLVPIEQIELL
+548 CTVKVLVPIERIELP
-563 ESTEISVKGKLQLKP
+563 ESTEIPVKDKLQLKP

-593 ATGKAVSISK
+593 ATGKAVSVSK

-831 TLITWSSSNQKV
+831 TMITWSSSNKKV

-982 QKTPNN
+982 QKTPNY
-988 TQYPIEPG
+988 TQYPTEPG

-1032 VENGAQVVMIRRSND
+1032 VENGAQVVMIRRSNN

-1070 HCDGSGSPDISGIST
+1070 HCNGSGSPDVSGIST
-1085 YYRAKGNWVSESAAF
+1085 YYRAKGNWVNESAMF